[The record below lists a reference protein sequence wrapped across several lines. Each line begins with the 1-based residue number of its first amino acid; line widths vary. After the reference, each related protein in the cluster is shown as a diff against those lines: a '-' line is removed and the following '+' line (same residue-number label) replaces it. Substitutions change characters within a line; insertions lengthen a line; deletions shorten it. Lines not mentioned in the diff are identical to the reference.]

1 VSEIKH
7 HHFEWDS
14 EKATSNV
21 HKHGVSFE
29 EAATVFE
36 DSFFIA
42 FRSQRLAV
50 AFTEPERIRIISAR
64 KLTSRERRNYEKKK
78 KNSQPNDDP
87 LAGELDFE
95 DLEVVA
101 LGPGWKKPAPS
112 LRSLKRIRTDNSKRE
127 SKSSPKRAS
136 NRRAA

>member
-1 VSEIKH
+1 MSEIKH

-29 EAATVFE
+29 EAATVF
-36 DSFFIA
+36 DDPFFVA
-42 FRSQRLAV
+42 FRSQRHSIDERRYVIIGMSSQECLLAV

-78 KNSQPNDDP
+78 K
-87 LAGELDFE
+87 EL
-95 DLEVVA
+95 
-101 LGPGWKKPAPS
+101 
-112 LRSLKRIRTDNSKRE
+112 
-127 SKSSPKRAS
+127 S
-136 NRRAA
+136 NE